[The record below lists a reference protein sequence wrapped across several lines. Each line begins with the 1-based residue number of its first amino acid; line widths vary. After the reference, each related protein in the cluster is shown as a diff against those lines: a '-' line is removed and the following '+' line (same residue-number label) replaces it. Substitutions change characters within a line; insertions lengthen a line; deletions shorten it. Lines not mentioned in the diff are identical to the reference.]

1 MKNSE
6 IANLLDRMGMLLE
19 IKDDNVFKI
28 RAYHKA
34 AENITA
40 LAEDIE
46 ALYRENRLFEIPG
59 VGKAIKEKIAEYL
72 DTGKMQA
79 YEELTHEIPESLLDV
94 VNIPSL
100 GPKKA
105 KLFWEKLNIT
115 SVAQLRQAAEEGKL
129 LGLPGIKA
137 KTIENIIRGIKV
149 VQEGQERMNLGRA
162 TQIAEQFVDA
172 LKKLPEVKA
181 IVVAGSL
188 RRMRETIRDIDI
200 LIDSVN
206 PRKVM
211 EIFVHLPQVKQ
222 INVHGDTK
230 SSILTKENVQV
241 DLRVVEPKSFGAA
254 LLYFTG
260 SKNFN
265 VKLRQ
270 IAIKKSMRVNEYGIF
285 RVAASA
291 RGASAGREK
300 CVASRTE
307 EECLKSLGLA
317 YIPPELRED
326 IGESELFGGGKIP
339 KLIELK
345 DIKGDLHTHSTYSDG
360 RNSIA
365 QMAKGA
371 QGLGYE
377 YLALS
382 DHSPRLRVAGGVS
395 VEDLKRKKKE
405 IDDLNCQL
413 KDFRILFGTE
423 VEIDTMGDLDY
434 NDKIL
439 SEFDIVIAA
448 IHSGFEQSRMQLT
461 QRLVKACQN
470 RYVTAIAHPTGVHLG
485 KREPYD
491 IDFKEVCKA
500 AVDTNTFLEINA
512 FPIRLDLNSVNVYF
526 ARQQGVKFVI
536 NSDSHAVG
544 HLPFMKFGV
553 AVARRGWLTKQDVMN
568 TLSWAQLEKVMKK

>member
-360 RNSIA
+360 RNTIA